1 MSHGWP
7 IRGLF
12 LVIVEEVFPLFHQ
25 GCVEVQWM
33 NHKGNVRLL
42 DCRIIRHALVLQSN
56 IRLGFANVDIGRFVN
71 PALVDWEP
79 ILFFV
84 LVDQC

>member
-1 MSHGWP
+1 MD
-7 IRGLF
+7 
-12 LVIVEEVFPLFHQ
+12 HQ
-25 GCVEVQWM
+25 
-33 NHKGNVRLL
+33 GNVRLL
-42 DCRIIRHALVLQSN
+42 DCRIVRHALVLQSN
-56 IRLGFANVDIGRFVN
+56 IRLGFANIDIGRFVN